1 VEGPSGQ
8 PLMRTARDAG
18 LVMDACFSHK
28 TTRAL
33 LYASNMPEKFFD
45 LSSGDAGEILQK
57 LRNYRIRIAV
67 VCPPGSVKFS
77 RMFPEMA
84 EEEARV
90 GYFEFSKRSKR
101 PARGSYRDRR
111 LQPALGGD
119 FSA

>member
-1 VEGPSGQ
+1 LKLSEEAGVRFVEGPSGQ

-28 TTRAL
+28 TTLAL
-33 LYASNMPEKFFD
+33 LHASNMPEKFFD

-67 VCPPGSVKFS
+67 VCPPGRVKFS

-90 GYFEFSKRSKR
+90 GYFRIFETAEE
-101 PARGSYRDRR
+101 ARAWIVS
-111 LQPALGGD
+111 
-119 FSA
+119 